1 MGPPPKDGLHGS
13 LVAWLQC
20 KICALAPPQEGE
32 REQLKHTDSLMIIFQ
47 VMEETSTQI
56 TWPSKLKIGAK
67 SKKGIFAAAFT
78 FCFLPVHIIN

>member
-1 MGPPPKDGLHGS
+1 
-13 LVAWLQC
+13 
-20 KICALAPPQEGE
+20 
-32 REQLKHTDSLMIIFQ
+32 MIIFQ

-78 FCFLPVHIIN
+78 FCFLPVHFYYFFTFFKISVFVYLMSRCP